1 MSENAKS
8 ERWHWLSFPLAIGA
22 LAWTVWLL
30 WDSIPLVL
38 ESLPKLHWRWL
49 GFTLVGNVVA
59 GYLVFEA
66 FRALFEKIQ
75 PCTYPRFHLAH
86 LYFTGQLM
94 KHLPGRIWGI
104 AYQAAMGNRASMV
117 EWVSVTSVFMVLST
131 GFAVWVATTVLSFM
145 FGFLWGVLA
154 LITGAAVYLLVWKE
168 RPLKYV
174 LFILSKLPFLKRLT
188 IALEPFIGVDT
199 KFKATVGFWY
209 IGSWF
214 FCLLAWA
221 GYGIAW
227 PELGAVNGILLAGLY
242 TIAWFIGYISLVT
255 PSGLGVREL
264 SFVILAQGFPPD
276 AVAGMLVFGRLILL
290 LVDIFLGFSFL
301 NTKLFIKKNR

>member
-8 ERWHWLSFPLAIGA
+8 ERWRWLSFPLAIGA

-38 ESLPKLHWRWL
+38 EILPKLHWVWL
-49 GFTLVGNVVA
+49 CFTLVGNLIA

-154 LITGAAVYLLVWKE
+154 LIVGAAIYFFVWQEK
-168 RPLKYV
+168 PLKFV
-174 LFILSKLPFLKRLT
+174 LLILSKVPLLKRLT
-188 IALEPFIGVDT
+188 LALEPFIAVDT
-199 KFKATVGFWY
+199 KFKVTVGFWY
-209 IGSWF
+209 IISWTIYF
-214 FCLLAWA
+214 IAWM
-221 GYGIAW
+221 GYGMAW
-227 PELGAVNGILLAGLY
+227 P
-242 TIAWFIGYISLVT
+242 
-255 PSGLGVREL
+255 
-264 SFVILAQGFPPD
+264 
-276 AVAGMLVFGRLILL
+276 
-290 LVDIFLGFSFL
+290 
-301 NTKLFIKKNR
+301 

>member
-8 ERWHWLSFPLAIGA
+8 ERWRWLSFPLAIGA

-38 ESLPKLHWRWL
+38 ESLPKLHWGWL
-49 GFTLVGNVVA
+49 GFTLVGNLIA

-154 LITGAAVYLLVWKE
+154 LIVGAAIYFFVWQEK
-168 RPLKYV
+168 PLKFV
-174 LFILSKLPFLKRLT
+174 LLILSKVPLLKRLT
-188 IALEPFIGVDT
+188 LALEPFIAVDT
-199 KFKATVGFWY
+199 KFKVTVGFWY
-209 IGSWF
+209 IISWTIYF
-214 FCLLAWA
+214 IAWM
-221 GYGIAW
+221 GYGMAW
-227 PELGAVNGILLAGLY
+227 PSLTPIDAVWLCAIY
-242 TIAWFIGYISLVT
+242 TVAWFVGYISLVT
-255 PSGLGVREL
+255 PSGAGVREL
-264 SFVILAQGFPPD
+264 IFVLLAQNFPPD
-276 AVAGMLVFGRLILL
+276 AVAGMAVLGRLTLM
-290 LVDIFLGFSFL
+290 LVDVIFFS
-301 NTKLFIKKNR
+301 LFYFFKPSR

>member
-8 ERWHWLSFPLAIGA
+8 ERWRWLSFPLAIGA

-38 ESLPKLHWRWL
+38 ESLPKLHWGWL
-49 GFTLVGNVVA
+49 GFTLVGNLIA

-131 GFAVWVATTVLSFM
+131 GFAVWVAASVLGFM
-145 FGFLWGVLA
+145 FGFLWGMFAVIA
-154 LITGAAVYLLVWKE
+154 GAAIYLFLWQEKPLSYVLLV
-168 RPLKYV
+168 LN
-174 LFILSKLPFLKRLT
+174 KLPLLKRLT
-188 IALEPFIGVDT
+188 SALVPFVAVDA
-199 KFKATVGFWY
+199 KFKANVGFWY
-209 IGSWF
+209 IISWVVYF
-214 FCLLAWA
+214 MAWM
-221 GYGIAW
+221 GYGMAW
-227 PELGAVNGILLAGLY
+227 PSLTPIDAVWLCAIY
-242 TIAWFIGYISLVT
+242 TVAWFVGYISLVT
-255 PSGLGVREL
+255 PSGAGVREL
-264 SFVILAQGFPPD
+264 IFVLLAQNFPPD
-276 AVAGMLVFGRLILL
+276 AVAGMAVLGRLTLM
-290 LVDIFLGFSFL
+290 LVDVIFFS
-301 NTKLFIKKNR
+301 LFYFFKPSR